1 MAEIDI
7 QEKRGQP
14 AWVWILAALALLV
27 LVGVIWALT
36 RNGNDRDDA
45 MMYQDTVPAAWDT
58 VPAARD
64 TPMRRDTLP
73 ATQGTRPMVPDTP
86 TSGLDQADDAIARYV
101 VFSRD
106 PARDAA

>member
-36 RNGNDRDDA
+36 RNGDDRDT
-45 MMYQDTVPAAWDT
+45 MMYQDTVPAARDT
-58 VPAARD
+58 LPGARD

-73 ATQGTRPMVPDTP
+73 AGRDTLPMGPATP
-86 TSGLDQADDAIARYV
+86 TSGLDQADDAITRYV
-101 VFSRD
+101 VFSPD